1 MNIKRHYQG
10 RCSYPSMV
18 LEASNES
25 RCSYPAEYLNGSL
38 FDSAITEP
46 DIFKGGFLHDEKK
59 KKSK

>member
-10 RCSYPSMV
+10 RCSYPSIV

-25 RCSYPAEYLNGSL
+25 RCSYRAEYLNVSL
-38 FDSAITEP
+38 YDSAITQP
-46 DIFKGGFLHDEKK
+46 NILKGGFLYEEK